1 MAKIFITGSGDG
13 LGQLAAQLL
22 VAGGHEVVLHGR
34 NKQRMQEALAGVPGA
49 AGAVSGDLSSIRETM
64 EIAGQVNVLGSFDAV
79 IHNAGVGYREPRR
92 VATVDGLPQVFAVN
106 ALAPYILTCLI
117 HRPKRLVYLS
127 SGLHRQGDASLKDM
141 DWVKRPWNGA
151 SAYSDSKLY
160 DVILAFAVAR
170 KWADVLS
177 NAVHPGWVA
186 TKMGG
191 RGAPDSMEEGPAT
204 QVWLASSDE
213 PAALVSGKY
222 FFHKQVEAAHSAAG
236 RAEVQDQ
243 FLESCKQFSGVTLP
257 GGAES

>member
-13 LGQLAAQLL
+13 LGRMAAQLL
-22 VAGGHEVVLHGR
+22 VAGGHAVVLHGR
-34 NKQRMQEALAGVPGA
+34 SEQRAAEALAAVPGA

-64 EIAGQVNVLGSFDAV
+64 EIAGKVNALGAFDAV

-92 VATVDGLPQVFAVN
+92 VGTVDGLPTVFAVN

-117 HRPKRLVYLS
+117 RRPKRLIYLS
-127 SGLHRQGDASLKDM
+127 SGLHREGDASLQDM
-141 DWVKRPWNGA
+141 DWVKRPWNGY

-160 DVILAFAVAR
+160 DVVLALALSR
-170 KWADVLS
+170 RWPDVLS

-191 RGAPDSMEEGPAT
+191 RGAPDSLEEGPAT

-213 PAALVSGKY
+213 PSALVTGKY
-222 FFHKQVEAAHSAAG
+222 FYHRRAEAAHPAAYKM
-236 RAEVQDQ
+236 EVQELL
-243 FLESCKQFSGVTLP
+243 LENCRRFSGVGMP
-257 GGAES
+257 